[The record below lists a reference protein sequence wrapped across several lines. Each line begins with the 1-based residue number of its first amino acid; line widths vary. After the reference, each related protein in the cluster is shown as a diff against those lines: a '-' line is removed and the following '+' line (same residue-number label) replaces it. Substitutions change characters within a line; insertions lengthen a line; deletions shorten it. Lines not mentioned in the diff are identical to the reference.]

1 MAPFSADDM
10 AFLDKH
16 FDDRNDAKYRTR
28 SECETRT
35 GKTQEAIAK
44 MQVDMAVMCNTQK
57 ATNKWLAVIAT
68 AIITGLVAFA
78 MAKILGG

>member
-1 MAPFSADDM
+1 MPLTDED
-10 AFLDKH
+10 LRRL
-16 FDDRNDAKYRTR
+16 DDRFVTR
-28 SECETRT
+28 AECETKT
-35 GKTQEAIAK
+35 DKTQEAIAK
-44 MQVDMAVMCNTQK
+44 MQTDMAVMCTTQK

>member
-1 MAPFSADDM
+1 MSLSDEDVKR
-10 AFLDKH
+10 L
-16 FDDRNDAKYRTR
+16 DDRYVTR
-28 SECETRT
+28 SECEAKTD
-35 GKTQEAIAK
+35 KTQAAIAQ
-44 MQVDMAVMCNTQK
+44 MQTDMAVMCTTQK

>member
-1 MAPFSADDM
+1 MTSEE
-10 AFLDKH
+10 LEH
-16 FDDRNDAKYRTR
+16 IIDAVFKRGDEKYV
-28 SECETRT
+28 SKAECETKT
-35 GKTQEAIAK
+35 DKTQEAIAK
-44 MQVDMAVMCNTQK
+44 MQTDMAVMCTTQK

>member
-1 MAPFSADDM
+1 MLTSEEMERLVSSIIARCDVRYVS
-10 AFLDKH
+10 H
-16 FDDRNDAKYRTR
+16 
-28 SECETRT
+28 SECEEKTD
-35 GKTQEAIAK
+35 KTQEAIAK
-44 MQVDMAVMCNTQK
+44 MQTDMAVMCTTQK